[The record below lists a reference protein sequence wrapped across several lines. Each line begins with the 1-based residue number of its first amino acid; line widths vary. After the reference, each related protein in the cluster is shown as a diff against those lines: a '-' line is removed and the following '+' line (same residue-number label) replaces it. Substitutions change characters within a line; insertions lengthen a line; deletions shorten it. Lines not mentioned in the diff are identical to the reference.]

1 MRSVELDIGPCS
13 TAAVRRLAT
22 ALDLSPVV
30 AEVLVRRGLG
40 DPAAAK
46 TFLLADDIHPPSA
59 FAGIDQ
65 AVERIIGHVRSGAPI
80 TVHGDY
86 DCDGVCSTA
95 VLVRCLRELGADV
108 DWFLPD
114 RRSDGYGLS
123 LETIHR
129 LADRGTKL
137 LITVDCAITAVDE
150 VAAARAAGVDVVVT
164 DHHTPRPDGRLP
176 DAPIVHPT
184 LCGYPCAEL
193 CATAVASKLAQA
205 LRAAATLDEP
215 ARDADLQLGE
225 PEREADLQL
234 GEPEREADLQLVA
247 LATVADVVTLQGENR
262 RLVRAGLRALASTA
276 NPGLRALMAVSR
288 VAPEAIDEHA
298 LAFRLAPRINA
309 AGRLYRA
316 DIALELL
323 LTEDPARAATIAGE
337 LDRDNNERR
346 NTETRI
352 RFEAEAQVS
361 EQGER
366 PAYVL
371 AKEGWHPGVI
381 GIVAAR
387 IAERHHRPTVMI
399 ALEAGG
405 GPATGSCR
413 SIPAFDLLG
422 GLRECAAHL
431 LGYGGHR
438 AAAGLQIEADGVE
451 AFRAA
456 FTAHAADVLEASDL
470 VARERVDAVV
480 SGEDLGLEL
489 AEELLRLAPFGA
501 GNPQV
506 SLLVPAATLED
517 PVGFGGEDRKDH
529 VRFSVRSGGARAQ
542 AVHFGAGAQL
552 PVAGGAPVD
561 ATFRLE
567 RDVWR
572 GGIEP
577 RLLLREARVCAP
589 TAIVLLGEDTPYLER
604 VVAELEAPLPP
615 ATAGLEHR
623 RSRPADGETRPAD
636 ASPGETR
643 PADASARSDRT
654 GSRLVC
660 DRRGRGIAAT
670 IGGLV
675 ASGEPVLV
683 VGADAR
689 ARMRHLRSRLGGF
702 GLCSHDALVR
712 HPDLVDGYSHVVLL
726 DPPSSAVQR
735 AVARAGRAGDATHL
749 AWGEPELRFALHIHQ
764 QEFGLRTS
772 LAGLYRVL
780 RDLASVAGEELETA
794 LRGDADQPRSP
805 ELAGRLLRVF
815 AELDLV
821 EFDRETA
828 SVGVLTGHRTELEG
842 SPAFCHYQRRL
853 EDGQRYLGKSTALP
867 YGDSRAA

>member
-1 MRSVELDIGPCS
+1 VRSVELDIGPCS
-13 TAAVRRLAT
+13 TAAVRSLAA

-30 AEVLVRRGLG
+30 AEALVRRGLG

-46 TFLLADDIHPPSA
+46 AFLAADEVHPPRA
-59 FAGIDQ
+59 FAGIER
-65 AVERIIGHVRSGAPI
+65 AVEGILGHVRSGTPI

-123 LETIHR
+123 HETVNR

-150 VAAARAAGVDVVVT
+150 VDAARAAGVDVVIT
-164 DHHTPRPDGRLP
+164 DHHTPRSDGRLP
-176 DAPIVHPT
+176 DAPIVHPA
-184 LCGYPCAEL
+184 LCGYPCTEL
-193 CATAVASKLAQA
+193 CATAVAAKLAQA
-205 LRAAATLDEP
+205 LRAAVGPRGSGPAAEP
-215 ARDADLQLGE
+215 QQGVAERAAGDGGAAEGAAGDAAERAADLE
-225 PEREADLQL
+225 
-234 GEPEREADLQLVA
+234 LVA
-247 LATVADVVTLQGENR
+247 LATVADVVALQGENR
-262 RLVRAGLRALASTA
+262 RLVRAGLRALASTGS
-276 NPGLRALMAVSR
+276 PGLRALMAVSR
-288 VAPEAIDEHA
+288 IAPEAIDEHA

-323 LTEDPARAATIAGE
+323 LTDDAARATTIAAE
-337 LDRDNNERR
+337 LDRDNAERR

-352 RFEAEAQVS
+352 RFEAEAQVG

-371 AKEGWHPGVI
+371 AGEGWHPGVI

-399 ALEAGG
+399 ALAEGG
-405 GPATGSCR
+405 GPAAGSGR

-422 GLRECAAHL
+422 GLQACAEHL

-438 AAAGLQIEADGVE
+438 AAAGLQIEEDGVD

-456 FTAHAADVLEASDL
+456 FTAHAADVLEAGDL
-470 VARERVDAVV
+470 VPRERVDAIV

-501 GNPQV
+501 GNPPV
-506 SLLVPAATLED
+506 SLLVAAATLED
-517 PVGFGGEDRKDH
+517 PVGFGGEDRSDH

-542 AVHFGAGAQL
+542 AVHFGGGARL
-552 PVAGGAPVD
+552 PVAAGAAVD

-567 RDVWR
+567 RNVWR
-572 GGIEP
+572 GGVEP
-577 RLLLREARVCAP
+577 RLLLREAWVCAP
-589 TAIVLLGEDTPYLER
+589 PAIIRLGDDASYLER
-604 VVAELEAPLPP
+604 VIAELDARLRP
-615 ATAGLEHR
+615 ATEGLDKRASRTAGDDPGGGGARAAL
-623 RSRPADGETRPAD
+623 DGP
-636 ASPGETR
+636 
-643 PADASARSDRT
+643 

-670 IGGLV
+670 IAGLV

-683 VGADAR
+683 VCADAP
-689 ARMRHLRSRLGGF
+689 ARMRHLGSRLGGF
-702 GLCSHDALVR
+702 GLCSHSALER
-712 HPDLVDGYSHVVLL
+712 HPNLADAYAHVVLL
-726 DPPSSAVQR
+726 DPPSSAAER
-735 AVARAGRAGDATHL
+735 SAAGAGHGGGATHL

-772 LAGLYRVL
+772 LAALYRVL
-780 RDLASVAGEELETA
+780 RDLGSVASEELETA
-794 LRGDADQPRSP
+794 LRGDPNQPRSP

-815 AELDLV
+815 VELDLV
-821 EFDRETA
+821 EFDRESA
-828 SVGVLTGHRTELEG
+828 SVGVLTGRRTELEG
-842 SPAFCHYQRRL
+842 SSAFCHYQRRL

-867 YGDSRAA
+867 YGDRQAA